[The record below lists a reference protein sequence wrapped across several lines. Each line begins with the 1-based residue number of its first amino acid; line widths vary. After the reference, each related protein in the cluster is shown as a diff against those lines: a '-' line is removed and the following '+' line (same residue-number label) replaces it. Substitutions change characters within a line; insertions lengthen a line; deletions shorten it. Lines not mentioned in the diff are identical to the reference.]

1 MIIVIHKNFG
11 KKFKKLREGEKIRFK
26 KRRNLFLVDPHD
38 PLLQNHQL
46 KGDQMGKW
54 SINVGGDLRVIYKFE
69 DSGTIIFLDI
79 DTHSNLYN

>member
-26 KRRNLFLVDPHD
+26 QRRNLFLINQYD

-46 KGDQMGKW
+46 KGDQVGKW

-69 DSGTIIFLDI
+69 ESDTVIFLDI
-79 DTHSNLYN
+79 DTHSNLYD